1 MRTRID
7 LPVKI
12 STVPVRQQYKNNTV
26 NVLGKS
32 HESTDQR

>member
-12 STVPVRQQYKNNTV
+12 STVPVRQQYKKQYCERT
-26 NVLGKS
+26 GQEPRK
-32 HESTDQR
+32 H